1 MQGPCYP
8 GRVQAS
14 DIIVLG
20 TPRHDVTEVSSSS
33 NGLSFFSLK
42 AGSPP
47 EENTGLPSVSVREL
61 WLEIDLLDEVVR
73 GGTFAVPAQGP
84 LGDQTSCSC
93 MDLHGSRK

>member
-8 GRVQAS
+8 GPVQAS

-20 TPRHDVTEVSSSS
+20 APRHDVTEV
-33 NGLSFFSLK
+33 SFFSLK

-47 EENTGLPSVSVREL
+47 EENTGLSSVSVGEL

-93 MDLHGSRK
+93 VDLHGSRK